1 MRHVTRGAALDFDGF
16 MLEDERPGLFRVA
29 SEANQ
34 VLRTG
39 GAQLPRLESAVLI
52 VAVRALH
59 QAFVNPV
66 MEGPV
71 ELLFLVKVAGVAK
84 IRLLGLQQE
93 LAFFRV
99 VRIMTVRAAHAI
111 LKVSGAREISMLFAI
126 LVAVEAARADLRG
139 RSVLERENLR
149 LVSAALDVF
158 LAGAVARFATMPFR
172 AFFLIE
178 QRYVVRR
185 IFVALE
191 KPLDGHVFVAGFAG
205 FGADVKRG
213 IGGT

>member
-1 MRHVTRGAALDFDGF
+1 MRHVARYAALDFHGF
-16 MLEDERPGLFRVA
+16 MFVNERPGLFRVA

-34 VLRTG
+34 VLRTC
-39 GAQLPRLESAVLI
+39 GAQLPRLKPAVLI

-59 QAFVNPV
+59 QSLVHAV

-71 ELLFLVKVAGVAK
+71 ELLFLVQVAGVAK

-99 VRIMTVRAAHAI
+99 VRIVTVRATNSI
-111 LKVSGAREISMLFAI
+111 LQVSGTREISMLFAI

-139 RSVLERENLR
+139 RRVLERENLG

-158 LAGAVARFATMPFR
+158 LAGTVASFAAMPFR
-172 AFFLIE
+172 AFFLI
-178 QRYVVRR
+178 QHRYVMRR

-205 FGADVKRG
+205 LGADVKRG
-213 IGGT
+213 IGST